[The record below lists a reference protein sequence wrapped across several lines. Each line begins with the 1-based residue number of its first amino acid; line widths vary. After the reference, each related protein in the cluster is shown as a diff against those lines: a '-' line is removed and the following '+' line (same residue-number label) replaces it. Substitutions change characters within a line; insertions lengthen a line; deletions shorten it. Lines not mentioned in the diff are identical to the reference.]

1 MSLVTF
7 NGIESLLAA
16 GVVRGAKRAH
26 INAASLD
33 ITLGTRILVEAPP
46 SGSYSVVDLAE
57 KEVPAMREI
66 DLLKYGYFDLS
77 PGQFCLAETLESF
90 YLPNDLAAEYRLQSS
105 LARAGLNAALAMWCD
120 PGWNGS
126 VLTLE
131 LMNSLRYHSLRLRP
145 GMKAG
150 QIIFWRGEE
159 VPAHASYAKRG
170 KYNGDMSV
178 MASKGLS

>member
-16 GVVRGAKRAH
+16 GVVRGAQQSH

-33 ITLGTRILVEAPP
+33 VCLGSSLFVEAPP
-46 SGSYSVVDLAE
+46 GGSQTVVDLMG
-57 KEVPAMREI
+57 KEVPAMHEI

-77 PGQFCLAETLESF
+77 PGQFCLGATLESF
-90 YLPNDLAAEYRLQSS
+90 YLPNDLAAEYRLKSS

-120 PGWNGS
+120 PGWHGS

-131 LMNSLRYHSLRLRP
+131 LMNVLRYHALRLSA
-145 GMKAG
+145 GMKIG
-150 QIIFWRGEE
+150 QMLFLRGEP
-159 VPAHASYAKRG
+159 VPEQASYARRG
-170 KYNGDMSV
+170 SYNGDTQ
-178 MASKGLS
+178 AQPSKGLR